1 MAAEPR
7 CLTPIGVVHSPFR
20 QKFGIPRQ
28 PRLAPVE
35 AEIEL
40 FPPLDGPEAVR
51 GLEGFSHLWVVFA
64 FHAAGQG
71 GPTVRPPRLGGR
83 DRLGVLATRSTH
95 RPNGIGLS
103 AVTLK
108 AVAPGRL
115 TLGGVDLLDGTPVL
129 DVKPYLPWSDAIPDA
144 AAGFAEAPPAARP
157 VHFAPAAEAA
167 LAERTDGED
176 LRQRLAAVVALD
188 PRPATGR
195 AEGRVY
201 RMAFADVDVAFT
213 EGEEGFRVLSL
224 EASLRD

>member
-1 MAAEPR
+1 MAAEPGR
-7 CLTPIGVVHSPFR
+7 WPMDPIGTIRSPFR

-28 PRLAPVE
+28 PRLAPVD

-40 FPPLDGPEAVR
+40 FSPLDGPEAVR

-83 DRLGVLATRSTH
+83 QRLGVLATRSTH

-103 AVTLK
+103 AVALE

-144 AAGFAEAPPAARP
+144 AAGFAEEAPPAKP
-157 VHFAPAAEAA
+157 VHFAPAAEAV
-167 LAERTDGED
+167 LAARADGED

-195 AEGRVY
+195 TQGRVY
-201 RMAFADVDVAFT
+201 RMAFADMDVSFAA
-213 EGEEGFRVLSL
+213 EGAVLWILSL
-224 EASLRD
+224 APSG